1 MFILL
6 LKQNITSPIM
16 MVQIRIFKKWSI
28 AKLLYGE
35 LSANSLDKMKRALI
49 VAVGSFVAR

>member
-1 MFILL
+1 MFLL

-16 MVQIRIFKKWSI
+16 MVQIRIFNTWFI